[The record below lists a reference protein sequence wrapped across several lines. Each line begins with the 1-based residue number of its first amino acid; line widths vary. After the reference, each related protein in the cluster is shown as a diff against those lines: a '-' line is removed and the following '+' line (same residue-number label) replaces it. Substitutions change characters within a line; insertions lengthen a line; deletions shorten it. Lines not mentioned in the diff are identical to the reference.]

1 MAKDNQLVIH
11 NPHDRLFKDT
21 FAHKASLLSFVRAY
35 VPADIAALVAGSM
48 ATEPWP
54 ISIVDPE
61 FAMTHSDV
69 TYKFILNGRPAFLYL
84 LFEHQSTP
92 EPDMAFRLLKYL
104 TRLWDLIE
112 QQKPKSKSK
121 SKSKS
126 KLRPPILPLVL
137 YHGSDKWPASLQ
149 FQDLIDVPPALMPF
163 TPGFEYVLVD
173 LNQPGMQDRVDDLR
187 CRFVLHL
194 LHAAATDRLTEV
206 FRHHGHILTALWRA
220 HARGDSLRFLEM
232 VIRYV
237 VSVGDIEAKELKR
250 IVVDLVDQEAGE
262 IVMTTTAERWIAEGE
277 ARGEA
282 KVLQRL
288 LERKFPD
295 ARPVDLDGLS
305 PEQLEVIAERILI
318 CNTLEE
324 VLAGI
329 A

>member
-1 MAKDNQLVIH
+1 MAKDDHPVIH

-35 VPADIAALVAGSM
+35 VPADIAALVAGST
-48 ATEPWP
+48 AAEPWP
-54 ISIVDPE
+54 ISFVDPE
-61 FAMTHSDV
+61 FAMSHSDV
-69 TYKFILNGRPAFLYL
+69 IYKFMLNGRPAFLYL

-112 QQKPKSKSK
+112 QQQKKP
-121 SKSKS
+121 KS

-149 FQDLIDVPPALMPF
+149 FQDLIDVPPAMVPF

-194 LHAAATDRLTEV
+194 LHAAATDRLIEV

-220 HARGDSLRFLEM
+220 HTRGDSLRFLEM

-237 VSVGDIEAKELKR
+237 VSVGDIDARELKR

-262 IVMTTTAERWIAEGE
+262 IVMTTTAERWMAE
-277 ARGEA
+277 GEA
-282 KVLQRL
+282 KVLQRQL
-288 LERKFPD
+288 GRKFPD
-295 ARPVDLDGLS
+295 ARPVNLDGLS
-305 PEQLEVIAERILI
+305 PAQLEVIAERILT
-318 CNTLEE
+318 CDTLEE

-329 A
+329 ASG

>member
-1 MAKDNQLVIH
+1 MAKDDHPVIH

-35 VPADIAALVAGSM
+35 VPADIAALVAGST
-48 ATEPWP
+48 AAEPWP

-61 FAMTHSDV
+61 FAMSHSDV
-69 TYKFILNGRPAFLYL
+69 TYKFMLNGRPAFLYL

-112 QQKPKSKSK
+112 QQEAIP
-121 SKSKS
+121 KS

-149 FQDLIDVPPALMPF
+149 FQDLIDVPPALVPF

-194 LHAAATDRLTEV
+194 LHAAATDRLIEV
-206 FRHHGHILTALWRA
+206 FRHHGHILTALWHA
-220 HARGDSLRFLEM
+220 HSRGDSLRFLEM

-237 VSVGDIEAKELKR
+237 VSVGDIDARELKR
-250 IVVDLVDQEAGE
+250 MVVDLVDQEAGE
-262 IVMTTTAERWIAEGE
+262 IVMTTTAQRWMAEGE

-282 KVLQRL
+282 KVLQRQL
-288 LERKFPD
+288 GRKFPD

-305 PEQLEVIAERILI
+305 PQQLDVIAERILT
-318 CNTLEE
+318 CDTLEA